1 MVICGKSTI
10 TGLALTALVG
20 SLMTAPALPAH
31 AAEIIGGS
39 ALGSGIVVNSAPGI
53 GALPATEAESYLIAD
68 LDTGEILAAKN
79 PHKKLP
85 PASTI
90 KTLTALALLPRLDK
104 SAKYIGQLSDTKVD
118 GSKAGI
124 YPGRA
129 YSIDSLWHALFLLS
143 ANDSGM
149 ALAHAAGGLTK
160 TLTYMQSEAKR
171 VQALD
176 TVARSPH
183 GLDRPGQVSSA
194 YDLAL
199 INREA
204 LKREDFRRYAATT
217 KYTFLGSG
225 KGNKPLPI
233 YNQNK
238 LLTSYSGAIGVKT
251 GYTTQGKNTYVGA
264 ATRNGHTIIITMMYL
279 PYGRDALAVKLLNW
293 GFKARG
299 KVTPIG
305 VLVEPLEG
313 AANLTP
319 KVPANAK
326 LAKAEKVVT
335 QSSGISP
342 SGLPIKLILIPI
354 LLVVLLRLR
363 VRIKMWKRARYRRM
377 NPTAS

>member
-10 TGLALTALVG
+10 TGLAMTALVG
-20 SLMTAPALPAH
+20 SLLTAPALPAQ

-39 ALGSGIVVNSAPGI
+39 ALGSGIIVNSVPEI
-53 GALPATEAESYLIAD
+53 GGLPETEAESYLIAD

-85 PASTI
+85 PASTL
-90 KTLTALALLPRLDK
+90 KTLTALALLPRLEK
-104 SAKYIGQLSDTKVD
+104 NSRYIGQLSDTKVD

-124 YPGRA
+124 YPGRG
-129 YSIDSLWHALFLLS
+129 YTIDALWNALFLLS

-176 TVARSPH
+176 TVARSSH

-199 INREA
+199 ISREA
-204 LKREDFRRYAATT
+204 LKREDFRHYVATT

-225 KGNKPLPI
+225 KGNKPLRI

-238 LLTSYSGAIGVKT
+238 LLTTYSGTIGVKT

-319 KVPANAK
+319 KASANAK
-326 LAKAEKVVT
+326 IAKAEKVVT

-354 LLVVLLRLR
+354 LLVVLLRVR

>member
-1 MVICGKSTI
+1 MKIYAKRTLSGA
-10 TGLALTALVG
+10 ALTVLFGAL
-20 SLMTAPALPAH
+20 LTAPALPAH
-31 AAEIIGGS
+31 ASDIIGGP
-39 ALGSGIVVNSAPGI
+39 ALGGGVIVNSAPGVE
-53 GALPATEAESYLIAD
+53 ALPASEAESYLIAD

-85 PASTI
+85 PASTL

-104 SAKYIGQLSDTKVD
+104 SANYIGQLSDTKVD
-118 GSKAGI
+118 GTKAGI

-149 ALAHAAGGLTK
+149 ALANAAGGLTK
-160 TLTYMQSEAKR
+160 TLTYMRSEAR
-171 VQALD
+171 RIQALD
-176 TVARSPH
+176 TVPRSPH
-183 GLDRPGQVSSA
+183 GLDKPGQISSA

-199 INREA
+199 ISREA
-204 LKREDFRRYAATT
+204 PKREDFRDYVATT

-238 LLTSYSGAIGVKT
+238 LLTTYSGTIGVKT

-264 ATRNGHTIIITMMYL
+264 ATRNGHTIIITMMHL
-279 PYGRDALAVKLLNW
+279 PYGRDALAIKLLNW
-293 GFKARG
+293 GFRARG

-313 AANLTP
+313 AAKFTP
-319 KVPANAK
+319 EAPANAK
-326 LAKAEKVVT
+326 IAKTEKAVT

-342 SGLPIKLILIPI
+342 SGLPIKLLLIPI
-354 LLVVLLRLR
+354 LLVVLLRVR
-363 VRIKMWKRARYRRM
+363 VRIKMWKRARYRRIK
-377 NPTAS
+377 PTAS

>member
-1 MVICGKSTI
+1 M
-10 TGLALTALVG
+10 
-20 SLMTAPALPAH
+20 
-31 AAEIIGGS
+31 
-39 ALGSGIVVNSAPGI
+39 
-53 GALPATEAESYLIAD
+53 
-68 LDTGEILAAKN
+68 
-79 PHKKLP
+79 
-85 PASTI
+85 
-90 KTLTALALLPRLDK
+90 
-104 SAKYIGQLSDTKVD
+104 D

-199 INREA
+199 ISREA

-238 LLTSYSGAIGVKT
+238 LLTTYSGAIGVKT

>member
-1 MVICGKSTI
+1 MKIYAKRTLSGA
-10 TGLALTALVG
+10 ALTVLFGAL
-20 SLMTAPALPAH
+20 LTAPALPAH
-31 AAEIIGGS
+31 ASDIIGGP
-39 ALGSGIVVNSAPGI
+39 ALGGGVIVNSAPGVE
-53 GALPATEAESYLIAD
+53 ALPASEAESYLIAD

-85 PASTI
+85 PASTL

-104 SAKYIGQLSDTKVD
+104 SANYIGQLSDTKVD
-118 GSKAGI
+118 GTKAGI

-149 ALAHAAGGLTK
+149 ALANAAGGLTK
-160 TLTYMQSEAKR
+160 TLTYMRSEAR
-171 VQALD
+171 RIQALD
-176 TVARSPH
+176 TVPRSPH
-183 GLDRPGQVSSA
+183 GLDKPGQVSSA

-199 INREA
+199 ISREA
-204 LKREDFRRYAATT
+204 LKREDFRDYVATT

-238 LLTSYSGAIGVKT
+238 LLTTYSGTIGVKT

-264 ATRNGHTIIITMMYL
+264 ATRNGHTIIITMMHL
-279 PYGRDALAVKLLNW
+279 PYGRDALAIKLLNW
-293 GFKARG
+293 GFRARG

-313 AANLTP
+313 AAKFTP
-319 KVPANAK
+319 EAPANAK
-326 LAKAEKVVT
+326 IAKTEKAVT

-342 SGLPIKLILIPI
+342 SGLPIKLLLIPI
-354 LLVVLLRLR
+354 LLVVLLRVR
-363 VRIKMWKRARYRRM
+363 VRIKMWKRARYRRIK
-377 NPTAS
+377 PTAS